1 MNDDTNKDESVS
13 ESVTT
18 DESDIDENMNL
29 FIYGNVKI
37 RDVVTGEVLVNQR
50 F

>member
-1 MNDDTNKDESVS
+1 MNDDTNKDETVNNL
-13 ESVTT
+13 VNVN
-18 DESDIDENMNL
+18 DADIDENMNL

-37 RDVVTGEVLVNQR
+37 RDVITGEVLVNQR